1 MRVWSLILSVGV
13 VAAPVAAS
21 ADGGAKKP
29 PPAPVNL
36 TEGYRFVPAT
46 GFVDDPIAS
55 DGTRVAFVVA
65 DTAGTA
71 ELHVINFDGTEV
83 AKPIDLAPVTVEPIA
98 LAFAGKGV
106 VVVGTDDTDAQ
117 VAALVNLDGKVVYKT
132 PAVTHA
138 SIVVQGGKTQ
148 VALYTAAPSK
158 IGIKH
163 SVEIRAAET
172 GKRVGKVKS
181 IDVDGTGKNAKLD
194 FTINHWTHGWTRVVG
209 TKMGTWDKKEDQQS
223 PDVEATYDMVTG
235 KFTATTPIPDVVAQR
250 KRFQTLQSFDG
261 KDTIVRMKEDL
272 SDIELWQDGTKTVVT
287 LDQPIIAYGDPRKSL
302 DYAPGPSGAW
312 LALQV
317 DPVNV
322 EAVKRKK
329 ADVEWWDLYEVN
341 GDKATRRARLFAGG
355 QRLRFGW
362 AGDHLWVLDRNV
374 GFDRGGKS
382 LAFYT
387 LGN

>member
-1 MRVWSLILSVGV
+1 MRAWILVLAT
-13 VAAPVAAS
+13 VAAPVAAR
-21 ADGGAKKP
+21 ADGTTKKP
-29 PPAPVNL
+29 PPEPVNL
-36 TEGYRFVPAT
+36 TETYRFTPAT

-83 AKPIDLAPVTVEPIA
+83 AKPIDLAPVTLEPIA

-117 VAALVNLDGKVVYKT
+117 VAALVGLDGKVVYKT

-138 SIVVQGGKTQ
+138 SIVVSGGKTQ
-148 VALYTAAPSK
+148 IALYTAAPSK
-158 IGIKH
+158 IGTKH
-163 SVEIRAAET
+163 TVEIRAAET
-172 GKRVGKVKS
+172 GKRVGKAKA
-181 IDVDGTGKNAKLD
+181 IDVDGTAKSAKLD

-209 TKMGTWDKKEDQQS
+209 TKMGTWNKAENQQS

-235 KFTATTPIPDVVAQR
+235 KFVATAPIPDLQEQR
-250 KRFQTLQSFDG
+250 RRFQTLASFDG
-261 KDTIVRMKEDL
+261 KDTVARMKDDL
-272 SDIELWQDGTKTVVT
+272 SELELWQDGVKSVIT
-287 LDQPIIAYGDPRKSL
+287 LDQPMVAYGDPRKSL
-302 DYAPGPSGAW
+302 DYAPGAKGAW

-329 ADVEWWDLYEVN
+329 ADVEWWDLYEVA
-341 GDKATRRARLFAGG
+341 GDKATRRGRLFAGG
-355 QRLRFGW
+355 QRLHFGW

-387 LGN
+387 LAN